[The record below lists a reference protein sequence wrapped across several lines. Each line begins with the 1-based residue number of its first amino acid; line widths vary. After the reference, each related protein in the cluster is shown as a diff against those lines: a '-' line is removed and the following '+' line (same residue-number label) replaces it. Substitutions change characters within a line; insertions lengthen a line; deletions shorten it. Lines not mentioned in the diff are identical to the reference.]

1 MASNVIVQVSLGIK
15 GDPGDPGPQGAPGIQ
30 GEPGPP
36 GADAPDNAIV
46 SDTAAV
52 FDSDAVTNIVSL
64 TADAYANLASI
75 HPTTLYIITE

>member
-15 GDPGDPGPQGAPGIQ
+15 GDPGEPGPQGDPGIQ
-30 GEPGPP
+30 GDPGPP

-46 SDTAAV
+46 SDADAV
-52 FDSDAVTNIVSL
+52 FDSEPVTNIVSL
-64 TADAYANLASI
+64 TAAAYANLYSI